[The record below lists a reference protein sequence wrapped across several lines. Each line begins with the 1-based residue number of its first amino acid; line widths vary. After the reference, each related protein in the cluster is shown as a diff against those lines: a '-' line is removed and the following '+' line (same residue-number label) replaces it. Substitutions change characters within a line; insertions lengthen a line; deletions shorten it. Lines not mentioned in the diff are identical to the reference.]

1 MKETLEMADWLK
13 IPSEV
18 ALGDKR
24 SPKKILEDEGAIDTP
39 LYRQLK
45 EREKIEKKL
54 RKASNA

>member
-1 MKETLEMADWLK
+1 MEETLEIADWLK

-24 SPKKILEDEGAIDTP
+24 SAKKILEEAGATDTP
-39 LYRQLK
+39 LYRHLK

-54 RKASNA
+54 QKEAR